1 MSRAVAI
8 AGHSKKSG
16 HKSHCRACERAD
28 YASPQGRAVR
38 ATRCGSRSGPEANLN
53 ELEKEHRK
61 RVAAARK
68 LHEAQVRNQKKLLLE
83 LGVPDLSP
91 EKVTERARAAQGADG
106 HAMAGGPPPGPLGVV
121 LSLRNLI

>member
-1 MSRAVAI
+1 MPSLRA
-8 AGHSKKSG
+8 GRLRLSQG
-16 HKSHCRACERAD
+16 QLRARRDAARE
-28 YASPQGRAVR
+28 AVR
-38 ATRCGSRSGPEANLN
+38 EANLN
-53 ELEKEHRK
+53 ELEKMHRK

-68 LHEAQVRNQKKLLLE
+68 LQAAQVRNQKKLLLE

-91 EKVTERARAAQGADG
+91 EEVTERARAAQGADG